1 MNTSSS
7 TSSLTT
13 EEESLKENK
22 IVARFNA
29 KLFSVASAFVDK
41 KYHRINSL
49 EVRPHKSG
57 KGVTLCGFN
66 GERLLAIYDAEGFAS
81 ETIYVKMNKHND
93 AICKE
98 NETAIVEIYEDNTSA
113 NIMNNG
119 SLIGVEPNAV
129 QDQYEIDWRSLGSY
143 WESGFKQEA
152 SNIDGRYL
160 HDFTQAAKR
169 LTGDS
174 NFTMATNGDR
184 AICIRFET
192 YPDAFGLVQP
202 MRKNKP
208 DSEMSSLPDF
218 MK

>member
-1 MNTSSS
+1 MMS
-7 TSSLTT
+7 
-13 EEESLKENK
+13 NK

-81 ETIYVKMNKHND
+81 KTIYVKMNKHND

-129 QDQYEIDWRSLGSY
+129 QDQYEIDWRSLAPR
-143 WESGFKQEA
+143 WESEFKQEVA
-152 SNIDGRYL
+152 RIDGKYL
-160 HDFTQAAKR
+160 HEFLQAAKR
-169 LTGDS
+169 LTGNSD
-174 NFTMATNGDR
+174 FTMATNGDR
-184 AICIRFET
+184 PICIRFEAF
-192 YPDAFGLVQP
+192 PDAFGFVQP
-202 MRKNKP
+202 MRKDKP
-208 DSEMSSLPDF
+208 DTEMGGLPDF
-218 MK
+218 MN